1 MAAGVFAELVPTAM
15 PFARALCVVL
25 DYYLSEGRAAR
36 LAHVLSQ
43 VDVAGAAFDEAISEA
58 LGMCCSF
65 INSKI
70 LLRRGAES
78 VQRRHSESLT
88 SGYGSEDRGCM
99 RTDSHH
105 S

>member
-1 MAAGVFAELVPTAM
+1 M
-15 PFARALCVVL
+15 PFARALCVVV

-43 VDVAGAAFDEAISEA
+43 ADVPGAAFDEAIREA
-58 LGMCCSF
+58 LGTWCSL
-65 INSKI
+65 INSEI

-78 VQRRHSESLT
+78 VQWQHSKSLT
-88 SGYGSEDRGCM
+88 SGYGSEDDRRYM